1 MTTIALFHSV
11 LGVRSGVT
19 EAAER
24 LEAAGHDVIVVDQYD
39 GQVFDDYDEASAF
52 AEGIGYPALMGMAL
66 DAVADMHDGFVAIG
80 FSNGGGMS
88 EYVATQRNV
97 GGVVMLSGALG
108 LDMLGVEEWPTG
120 VPAQIHYTADDPF
133 RNQAWIDSVVDAVG
147 RSGSSIE
154 FFEYAGA
161 GHLFTDPSL
170 PDEYSSDQTEVL
182 WDRVLAFCATV
193 EGG

>member
-11 LGVRSGVT
+11 LGVRPGVT
-19 EAAER
+19 EAAQR
-24 LEAAGHDVIVVDQYD
+24 LEAAGHDVIIVDQYD
-39 GQVFDDYDEASAF
+39 GRIFDDYEDASAF
-52 AEGIGYPALMGMAL
+52 AEGIGYPALMGTAV
-66 DAVADMHDGFVAIG
+66 DAVAELPDGFVAMG

-88 EYVATQRNV
+88 EYVATQRDV

-108 LDMLGVEEWPTG
+108 LDMLGVDEWPAG
-120 VPAQIHYTADDPF
+120 VPAQIHYAVDDPF

-154 FFEYAGA
+154 FFDYPGS

-170 PDEYSSDQTEVL
+170 PDEYSSEHAEIL
-182 WDRVLAFCATV
+182 WERVLTFCATV